1 MKKILLLVS
10 LILFCTSCTNFKNQ
24 KKDEKTINY
33 EDLKNNKTSLNEKFY
48 NFYQYILKNY
58 SLEDYNM
65 VDSSG
70 GELSKYILM
79 VEPDITFNNKSA
91 RTDENDNTNVF
102 FIKYTSKDNLK
113 YKASVFINIYNNS
126 NEVDRYTFD
135 SYSFIPN
142 SNSEST
148 ISNILK
154 FKDYLIRIT
163 VNYDNN
169 KIKKD
174 STQYYQ
180 DMLGVSSKVTKKLIS
195 ILSNMK

>member
-1 MKKILLLVS
+1 
-10 LILFCTSCTNFKNQ
+10 
-24 KKDEKTINY
+24 
-33 EDLKNNKTSLNEKFY
+33 
-48 NFYQYILKNY
+48 
-58 SLEDYNM
+58 M

-79 VEPDITFNNKSA
+79 VEQDITFNNKSA

-102 FIKYTSKDNLK
+102 FIKYTSKNNLK

-126 NEVDRYTFD
+126 HEVDRYTFD
-135 SYSFIPN
+135 SYQFIPN

-180 DMLGVSSKVTKKLIS
+180 DMLGVSSNVTKKLIS

>member
-1 MKKILLLVS
+1 MFLL
-10 LILFCTSCTNFKNQ
+10 
-24 KKDEKTINY
+24 
-33 EDLKNNKTSLNEKFY
+33 
-48 NFYQYILKNY
+48 
-58 SLEDYNM
+58 
-65 VDSSG
+65 
-70 GELSKYILM
+70 
-79 VEPDITFNNKSA
+79 
-91 RTDENDNTNVF
+91 
-102 FIKYTSKDNLK
+102 
-113 YKASVFINIYNNS
+113 IYNNS
-126 NEVDRYTFD
+126 HEVDRYTFD

-154 FKDYLIRIT
+154 FKDYLIRNT

-180 DMLGVSSKVTKKLIS
+180 NMLGVSSNVTKKLIS

>member
-126 NEVDRYTFD
+126 NEVGRYAFD